1 MPFCDYI
8 QYISVGFGVLHYIT
22 YFQVYSY
29 QCFWKCSI
37 VRWPPAS
44 TGWLATCHACQIY
57 LVWATL
63 KILQIPLPV
72 KSTVDFLI
80 NSSFFHLHLPAFTP
94 QVERQ
99 KMEANINLPT
109 REYSFLTIQTIQYEP
124 LPLPIVLYV
133 SRIVMNKR
141 GNYRVSVTAICCFL
155 KIVYHFS
162 VFTLT
167 ACCSLLFW
175 K

>member
-1 MPFCDYI
+1 MLLKVQYSSLTTCQHRLTSYLPLMPDLPGLSYP
-8 QYISVGFGVLHYIT
+8 QDIT
-22 YFQVYSY
+22 NSF
-29 QCFWKCSI
+29 
-37 VRWPPAS
+37 
-44 TGWLATCHACQIY
+44 
-57 LVWATL
+57 
-63 KILQIPLPV
+63 V

-80 NSSFFHLHLPAFTP
+80 NSSFFHLHPPAITP

-109 REYSFLTIQTIQYEP
+109 REYSFLTIQTISSMSHSHCQ
-124 LPLPIVLYV
+124 LCNSLYV

-141 GNYRVSVTAICCFL
+141 GNYWVSVTAICCFL